1 VRRKYV
7 KKIVESWIFNIC
19 YAADDDAG
27 FFRNTAGFSVTDT
40 AYSVRL
46 KQIIGAEFKVHRISL
61 ISLIQRTLTD
71 QHGRYSISAAT
82 KKRG

>member
-7 KKIVESWIFNIC
+7 QKKIVETWIFSIR

-27 FFRNTAGFSVTDT
+27 FFCNTAGFSITDT

-46 KQIIGAEFKVHRISL
+46 KQIIGVLDNLRRK
-61 ISLIQRTLTD
+61 
-71 QHGRYSISAAT
+71 AASVAVVVN
-82 KKRG
+82 KKE

>member
-7 KKIVESWIFNIC
+7 KKIVETWIFSIR

-27 FFRNTAGFSVTDT
+27 FFRNTAGFSFTDT

-46 KQIIGAEFKVHRISL
+46 KQIIGVLDNLRRK
-61 ISLIQRTLTD
+61 
-71 QHGRYSISAAT
+71 AASVAVVVN
-82 KKRG
+82 KKE

>member
-7 KKIVESWIFNIC
+7 KKIVETWIFSIR

-27 FFRNTAGFSVTDT
+27 FFRNTAGFSITDT

-46 KQIIGAEFKVHRISL
+46 KQIIGVLDNLRRK
-61 ISLIQRTLTD
+61 
-71 QHGRYSISAAT
+71 AASVAVVVN
-82 KKRG
+82 KKE